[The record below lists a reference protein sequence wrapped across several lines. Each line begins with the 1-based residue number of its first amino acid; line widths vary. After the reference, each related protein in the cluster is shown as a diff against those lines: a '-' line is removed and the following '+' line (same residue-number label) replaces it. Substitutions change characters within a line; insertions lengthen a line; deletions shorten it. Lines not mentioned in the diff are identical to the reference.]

1 MRLVINGRFLAQA
14 VTGVQRVAREL
25 ITAADALAAEGR
37 WPASRL
43 VAPPRAVPPSWQAI
57 AVETVGSLS
66 GQAWEQIV
74 LPRAARGA
82 WLLNLGN
89 TAPLA
94 VRARQTVLIHDAGAF
109 DTPESYSLAFRTW
122 YRLLQRALA
131 RFGARIVTVSRFSR
145 GRIAAALRLDPATIA
160 VIPEGAEHI
169 LRQAA
174 DRSVLDRNG
183 LVSRRYVLA
192 VGTGAAHK
200 NLSLLAAARGFLAE
214 RGLALA
220 VAGQAD
226 PAVFRPAGA
235 LEGAVSVGRV
245 TDGELRA
252 LYENAAALLFPSRYE
267 GFGLPPLEAMACG
280 CPVIA
285 GNAGAV
291 PEVVGDDALLF
302 PPEDSRALVAAL
314 DRLLGDGDLANRLR
328 DGGRRRAARFTWR
341 AAAEALRDTL
351 PEEVR

>member
-25 ITAADALAAEGR
+25 ITAADTLAVEGR
-37 WPASRL
+37 WPATRL
-43 VAPPRAVPPSWQAI
+43 VAPARTALLSLRGI
-57 AVETVGSLS
+57 AVETVGPLS

-74 LPRAARGA
+74 LPRAVRGT

-94 VRARQTVLIHDAGAF
+94 LRARQTVLIHDAGAF
-109 DTPESYSLAFRTW
+109 DTPDSYSLAFRTW
-122 YRLLQRALA
+122 YRVLQRGLA
-131 RFGARIVTVSRFSR
+131 RLGARIVTVSQFSR
-145 GRIAAALRLDPATIA
+145 LRIAAALRLDPATIA

-169 LRQAA
+169 LRERA
-174 DRSVLDRNG
+174 DRSILERNG
-183 LVSRRYVLA
+183 LVPSRYVLA

-220 VAGQAD
+220 VAGRSD

-235 LEGAVSVGRV
+235 LEGAIAVGRV
-245 TDGELRA
+245 SDGALRA

-291 PEVVGDDALLF
+291 PEVVGEDALLV
-302 PPEDSRALVAAL
+302 PPEDARALVAAL
-314 DRLLGDGDLANRLR
+314 DRLLGDASLANRLR
-328 DGGRRRAARFTWR
+328 EGGRRRAARFTWR
-341 AAAEALRDTL
+341 AAAEALRESL